1 MLIVNNLSMTFGP
14 KLLFY
19 NSSFNLN
26 TNRRYGLVGA
36 NGSGKSTFMKILV
49 GDQEQLDGE
58 ARIKSGDKV
67 GCLRQDQYLLDNE
80 IVVNA
85 VIQGNPE
92 LWKALKTKDD
102 LLAKGDLTQEDC
114 EVLGDQEDII
124 LNNDG
129 YSAEDFASKLLS
141 GLGIEESKHFG
152 EMAQLSGGFKIR
164 VLLAQALF
172 NNPEILLLDEPT
184 NHLDLP
190 SIDWLK
196 NYLMEEYKGLLIF
209 ISHDQSFIRE
219 VSTDI
224 LDVDYGEITLY
235 PGNYERFIKQ
245 KALAEEQKLK
255 EKAGLEKRVSE
266 LQRFVDRFGAKASK
280 AKQAKSKAKMI
291 DKIELPEIRKSSRV
305 APRFLF
311 KQEKPAGK
319 EVLNMRKI
327 CKAYGEKQVL
337 TGINKN
343 ITRGDRI
350 GFIGANGIGKST
362 LLKILTNNLNQDSGT
377 FEWGYNTKISYV
389 AQDHFDQL
397 DPKKTLV
404 EWLRSVCPGHDE
416 TQIRNALG
424 CMLFSGDEA
433 MKKIDAL
440 SGGEC
445 ARLLFA
451 KVMLDKSNVIILD
464 EPTNHLDLEAIEA
477 LQKALKTFE
486 GTLLFVTHD
495 RCFLE
500 NLATDIV
507 KLK

>member
-1 MLIVNNLSMTFGP
+1 MLIVQNLSMTFGS

-26 TNRRYGLVGA
+26 TNHRYGLVGA
-36 NGSGKSTFMKILV
+36 NGSGKSTFMKIVV
-49 GDQEQLDGE
+49 GDQEPLDGE
-58 ARIKSGDKV
+58 IRVKSGDRI
-67 GCLRQDQYLLDNE
+67 GCLRQDQYIMDDE
-80 IVVNA
+80 VVVNA
-85 VIQGNPE
+85 VIQGKPE
-92 LWKALKTKDD
+92 LWKSLKTKEEI
-102 LLAKGDLTQEDC
+102 LAKGDLTQEDC

-152 EMAQLSGGFKIR
+152 KMSELSGGFKIR

-172 NNPEILLLDEPT
+172 NNPEVLLLDEPT

-196 NYLMEEYKGLLIF
+196 SYLMDEYQGLLIF

-224 LDVDYGEITLY
+224 LDVDYGEIMLY
-235 PGNYERFIKQ
+235 PGNYERFIQQ
-245 KALAEEQKLK
+245 KVLAEEQILK
-255 EKAGLEKRVSE
+255 EKAGLEKRIAE
-266 LQRFVDRFGAKASK
+266 LQRFVDRFGAKATK

-291 DKIELPEIRKSSRV
+291 DKIELPEVRKSSRI
-305 APRFLF
+305 APRFTF
-311 KQEKPAGK
+311 KQEKPSGK
-319 EVLNMRKI
+319 EVLSMHKI

-337 TGINKN
+337 RGISKTIN
-343 ITRGDRI
+343 RGERI

-362 LLKILTNNLNQDSGT
+362 LLKIITDNLKADSGT

-397 DPKKTLV
+397 DPNKNLV

-416 TQIRNALG
+416 TKIRNALG
-424 CMLFSGDEA
+424 CMLFSGDES

-451 KVMLDKSNVIILD
+451 KVMLDKPNVIILD

-477 LQKALKTFE
+477 MQAMLKAFE

-507 KLK
+507 ELK